1 MDIQTKYIDKF
12 KSEQTFVDIYTDN
25 YDDSDYGFIM
35 DFNEDFL
42 LLEKFNS
49 DCFYDG
55 VTIFIRENITRIR
68 WGGNEITSASKFIDS
83 SQRQQSKIS
92 VDLTSIQTILQT
104 VQDSYEHVTV
114 HIQDIDKG
122 VCFIGQ
128 IHEMDSE
135 YLVIYEYGTKISLD
149 RKYILIALDNITRV
163 DAGGH
168 YEKNLEKL
176 FVGQKK

>member
-1 MDIQTKYIDKF
+1 LDIQTKYFDKL
-12 KSEQTFVDIYTDN
+12 KSEQTFAAIYTDH
-25 YDDSDYGFIM
+25 YDESDYGFIM

-42 LLEKFNS
+42 VLEKFNS

-55 VTIFIRENITRIR
+55 ISIFVRENITRIR
-68 WGGNEITSASKFIDS
+68 WGGNEITSTSKLIDG
-83 SQRQQSKIS
+83 SQRQQTKIS

-104 VQDSYEHVTV
+104 VHDSFEHITV
-114 HIQDIDKG
+114 HIQDIDKS

-135 YLVIYEYGTKISLD
+135 YLVIYEYGTKLSLD